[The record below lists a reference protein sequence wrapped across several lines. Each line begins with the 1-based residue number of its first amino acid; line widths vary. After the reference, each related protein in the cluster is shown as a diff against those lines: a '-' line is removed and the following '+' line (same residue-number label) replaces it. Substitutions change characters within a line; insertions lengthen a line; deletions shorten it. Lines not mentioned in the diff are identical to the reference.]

1 MYSKSQ
7 PMAEESNELKI
18 AILEQ
23 KVNNFYGL
31 LTKIDSAIDKLSE
44 VNTNIIK
51 MLAVH
56 DEKISQNEKTD
67 NLMTKLQ
74 NELKLEMNGLNNSLE
89 KRIDSVVDDIEELNK
104 FKWLSVAFGTIAAL
118 VVGGMFQLAS
128 SWDVKI
134 NQPPTV
140 PHLPR

>member
-1 MYSKSQ
+1 
-7 PMAEESNELKI
+7 MADESNELKI

-23 KVNNFYGL
+23 RVNNFYEL
-31 LTKIDSAIDKLSE
+31 ISKIDSAIDKLSE

-56 DEKISQNEKTD
+56 DEKIAQNERSES
-67 NLMTKLQ
+67 LLSR
-74 NELKLEMNGLNNSLE
+74 LNNDIKTELNLTSKDLE
-89 KRIDSVVDDIEELNK
+89 KKIDAIVVDVEELNK
-104 FKWLSVAFGTIAAL
+104 YKWMSIAFGVIAAI

-134 NQPPTV
+134 NQPQSTTA
-140 PHLPR
+140 HPR

>member
-1 MYSKSQ
+1 
-7 PMAEESNELKI
+7 MADESNELKI

-23 KVNNFYGL
+23 RVNNFYGL
-31 LTKIDSAIDKLSE
+31 ISKIDSAIDKLSE

-56 DEKISQNEKTD
+56 DEKIAQNERTES
-67 NLMTKLQ
+67 LLTR
-74 NELKLEMNGLNNSLE
+74 LNNDLKTELNLTTKDLE
-89 KRIDSVVDDIEELNK
+89 KKIDAIVVDVEELNK
-104 FKWLSVAFGTIAAL
+104 YKWMSIAFGVIAAI

-134 NQPPTV
+134 NQPLS
-140 PHLPR
+140 LPSRTP